1 MQSLSFPSRLRSL
14 EITGAGVT
22 GSVPASM
29 SDLTGLLHCDL
40 SGNAITDFS
49 VNTAAMSFL
58 LYVRGLYVLL
68 D

>member
-1 MQSLSFPSRLRSL
+1 M
-14 EITGAGVT
+14 T

-58 LYVRGLYVLL
+58 LYVFAVHLLL